1 VTSPS
6 LGALADALS
15 AFRTSDP
22 AAWLAA
28 ASRLPWPLAAL
39 GVGLGGFL
47 VAAGGGKAFRILAAP
62 LGALL
67 GLLFG
72 EALAGPLGLQGSETV
87 LAIGTSAALFL
98 LGALAPSVVVAIAFG
113 APVGLA
119 FGGLVGKTGFLL
131 GFVPAALLAGAVAAV
146 LHRPLRVLLAA
157 AAGAALL
164 LLGLLGLLHGIP
176 AVAEVQRSHPVWLL
190 VAAGAVAFAG
200 AVVQLAAWMHPGHGA
215 RARADAAPPGALH
228 RGAG

>member
-1 VTSPS
+1 MTAVS
-6 LGALADALS
+6 LGRLADALGV
-15 AFRTSDP
+15 FRTLDP
-22 AAWLAA
+22 AGWLGAA
-28 ASRLPWPLAAL
+28 AGLPWPLSVVAL
-39 GVGLGGFL
+39 LLGAFL
-47 VAAGGGKAFRILAAP
+47 VVAGGGKAFRIIAAP

-67 GLLFG
+67 GLLWG
-72 EALAGPLGLQGSETV
+72 EALAGPLGLQGSETAV
-87 LAIGTSAALFL
+87 ALGSAALLFA

-146 LHRPLRVLLAA
+146 LHRPLRVLVAA

-164 LLGLLGLLHGIP
+164 LLGLVGLLSRVPGM
-176 AVAEVQRSHPVWLL
+176 AEFQRAHALWLL
-190 VAAGAVAFAG
+190 AGAGVVGFAG
-200 AVVQLAAWMHPGHGA
+200 AVLQLAAWIHPDGGA
-215 RARADAAPPGALH
+215 AGVGAPPPGALH